1 MKLLL
6 HNWSESKPMPYHLG
20 KLSGR
25 HAFTNKLEELG
36 YHFDETERNLLF
48 KKFKVLADKKKQVT
62 DQDIQALIADKQTR
76 EADLYQL
83 SAIQLQYVSNGYQAA
98 VVSITTPEQE
108 IKTASAIGDG
118 SIQAIYNAIDDV
130 FEQKPILTNYEIQAL
145 TSGKMPKRRYVSHSR
160 IHRQLNKLWNR
171 RGF

>member
-1 MKLLL
+1 M
-6 HNWSESKPMPYHLG
+6 
-20 KLSGR
+20 
-25 HAFTNKLEELG
+25 
-36 YHFDETERNLLF
+36 
-48 KKFKVLADKKKQVT
+48 
-62 DQDIQALIADKQTR
+62 IADKQTR

-108 IKTASAIGDG
+108 IKTSSAIGDG

-145 TSGKMPKRRYVSHSR
+145 TSGEDAQAEVCVTLTNPQTDTQINGIGVDFDVLKASAKAYVHASSSM
-160 IHRQLNKLWNR
+160 KE
-171 RGF
+171 RG